1 MIVKANI
8 SDTKLLSEIA
18 MISKSFWG
26 YTKQQ
31 LDSLVDDLTVSE
43 KLILETHTFNFL
55 VEDKIV
61 GFYILNQQQNNNCE
75 LEMLFVLPN
84 FIGKGIG
91 KQLLQHAFKK
101 AKNLKVKTVAL
112 LADPNAVAFYTSQG
126 FKIIYKKESSIAGR
140 FLPIMQKDLEV

>member
-8 SDTKLLSEIA
+8 SDASLLSEIA
-18 MISKSFWG
+18 MLSKSFWG
-26 YTKQQ
+26 YTKEQ
-31 LDSLVDDLTVSE
+31 LDSWVDDLTVSE
-43 KLILETHTFNFL
+43 NLILETHTFNFL
-55 VEDKIV
+55 VDNKIV
-61 GFYILNQQQNNNCE
+61 GFYILNQPQNNNCE

-101 AKNLKVKTVAL
+101 AKNLKVKTVTL

-126 FKIIYKKESSIAGR
+126 FKTIDKKESSIAGR
-140 FLPIMQKDLEV
+140 FLPIMQKDLKV

>member
-8 SDTKLLSEIA
+8 SDASLLSEIA

-31 LDSLVDDLTVSE
+31 LDSWVDDLTVSE

-61 GFYILNQQQNNNCE
+61 GFYILNQPQNNNCE

-101 AKNLKVKTVAL
+101 AKN
-112 LADPNAVAFYTSQG
+112 
-126 FKIIYKKESSIAGR
+126 
-140 FLPIMQKDLEV
+140 

>member
-8 SDTKLLSEIA
+8 SDASLLSEIA

-26 YTKQQ
+26 YTKEQ
-31 LDSLVDDLTVSE
+31 LDTWVDDLTVS
-43 KLILETHTFNFL
+43 KNLILETHTFNFL

-61 GFYILNQQQNNNCE
+61 GFYILNQPQNNNCE

-101 AKNLKVKTVAL
+101 AKNLKVKTVTL

-126 FKIIYKKESSIAGR
+126 FKIIDK
-140 FLPIMQKDLEV
+140 KDLLLVVFC

>member
-31 LDSLVDDLTVSE
+31 LDSWVDDLTVSE

-61 GFYILNQQQNNNCE
+61 GFYILNQPQNNNCE

-101 AKNLKVKTVAL
+101 AKNLNVKTVAL
-112 LADPNAVAFYTSQG
+112 LADPNSVAFYTFQG
-126 FKIIYKKESSIAGR
+126 FKIIDKKESSIAGR